1 MCAFRF
7 EGAAPVG
14 TSLVRRALVALLLF
28 VSACKSGEA
37 GPSGTQGPPGPQG
50 SQGPMGETGPQ
61 GPQGPAG
68 VTGPQGLVGAMGPQG
83 IPGATGAMGPKGDMG
98 PSTADVLATARIRL
112 IPLGATA
119 LESGAALR
127 AAVDAVPSDGSE
139 VWVLELG
146 AGTYDLGNTGLV
158 LKQGVYL
165 RGRGA
170 QVSRIVSSTSGEA
183 TVVGFAWAG
192 VRDLY
197 IGNTGGGDRSV
208 ALYTGIPYF
217 TVRDVRLEALHG
229 KKFTAGV
236 SYSMVSTM
244 WMNVISHADIRAES
258 STGEVLGCAFDYSYV
273 TVEDSRVEALGEIP
287 TTAVTGVRTYGGHAV
302 HLRRLLISAGAQG
315 GPRNIGVQAD
325 DGANTSLVDSEVTVG
340 QGGLSAAVSVGV
352 FPNESSGG
360 RLVVRSSKLI
370 GTSSGHGF
378 YVNAN
383 PWNGVTLRIDHSSI
397 ENFSPAGYVKGG
409 TTVLM
414 AHSTLSSRPAAEEG
428 SILGCA
434 STFLEDLT
442 SLGASCQ

>member
-1 MCAFRF
+1 
-7 EGAAPVG
+7 
-14 TSLVRRALVALLLF
+14 
-28 VSACKSGEA
+28 
-37 GPSGTQGPPGPQG
+37 
-50 SQGPMGETGPQ
+50 MGEMGPR

-68 VTGPQGLVGAMGPQG
+68 APGPQGADGATGPQGPVGAVGPQG
-83 IPGATGAMGPKGDMG
+83 IPGPAGATGATGPKGDTG
-98 PSTADVLATARIRL
+98 DSTADVLATARIRL

-146 AGTYDLGNTGLV
+146 AGTYDLGNTGLT

-170 QVSRIVSSTSGEA
+170 QVSRVVSSTSGNA
-183 TVVGFAWAG
+183 TVEGWVWAG

-208 ALYTGIPYF
+208 ALYSGSPYF

-229 KKFTAGV
+229 KTFTAGV
-236 SYSMVSTM
+236 YYSMVATM

-287 TTAVTGVRTYGGHAV
+287 TKAVTGVRTYGGHAV

-370 GTSSGHGF
+370 GTSSLSGHGF
-378 YVNAN
+378 YVDSN

>member
-1 MCAFRF
+1 
-7 EGAAPVG
+7 
-14 TSLVRRALVALLLF
+14 
-28 VSACKSGEA
+28 
-37 GPSGTQGPPGPQG
+37 
-50 SQGPMGETGPQ
+50 
-61 GPQGPAG
+61 
-68 VTGPQGLVGAMGPQG
+68 
-83 IPGATGAMGPKGDMG
+83 MG

-236 SYSMVSTM
+236 YYSMVGTM

-287 TTAVTGVRTYGGHAV
+287 TTAVTGVRTYGYTV
-302 HLRRLLISAGAQG
+302 HLRRLLISAAAQG

-325 DGANTSLVDSEVTVG
+325 NGTQTYLVDSEVTVG
-340 QGGLSAAVSVGV
+340 QGGLSAAVSVG
-352 FPNESSGG
+352 ESSNEASSG
-360 RLVVRSSKLI
+360 RMVVRSSKLI
-370 GTSSGHGF
+370 GTSSHSGHGF
-378 YVNAN
+378 HVNSN
-383 PWNGVTLRIDHSSI
+383 PWNGVTLRIDHSTI
-397 ENFSPAGYVKGG
+397 ENFYPAGYVKGG
-409 TTVLM
+409 TTVLV
-414 AHSTLSSRPAAEEG
+414 AHSTLASRPEAEEG

-434 STFLEDLT
+434 STLLEDLT